1 MNTKPYPFLTA
12 CLTLGLLLSACPAP
26 TPISP
31 PPTPSPG
38 VTPSPYVSP
47 SPSVTP
53 SPFVTPTPQ
62 PVNLPPLEVIEL
74 PDGNLVSDSFQLT
87 FGPGSKGVNLDFGPG
102 TKGPELDFG
111 PGSKGPQNLTFQV
124 AFAPALTDPN
134 LSPFQVQQ
142 LMGAGTM
149 LSRLELEIIRSNLV
163 YAKAEVLPRRSE
175 ISVPARFHPGS
186 YSIAVVAQTPV
197 GPRQLSWNQL
207 EILPEFNAELR
218 VAMYGDEGVKPE
230 DLDVEVLSRNRIQ
243 RVSLPQ
249 N

>member
-1 MNTKPYPFLTA
+1 MKTKQRNLLFS
-12 CLTLGLLLSACPAP
+12 CLTLGLLLSACPAKQP
-26 TPISP
+26 DIF
-31 PPTPSPG
+31 PSP
-38 VTPSPYVSP
+38 VPSDSP
-47 SPSVTP
+47 SPQISPT
-53 SPFVTPTPQ
+53 PFVTPIPAPTPQ
-62 PVNLPPLEVIEL
+62 PSSSLPPLEVIEL

-87 FGPGSKGVNLDFGPG
+87 FGPGSKGVSLDFGPG